1 MAKTFLEMP
10 RGNLATGKKNVWAFA
25 NTPASLAAN
34 AFGRLRILPQV
45 LRQMPWRLRVLPQIS
60 RQMLWCLRVL
70 PQVSRQMLWRLRD
83 SRKSRGKCF
92 GVCGYSRKSRGKC
105 FGVCGTPAGHFQKRF
120 CPRVA
125 SVEVLCLHRTH
136 VYLYREIQWYD
147 HRVLCYQQA
156 RRLDGDG
163 RRTIWH
169 IGDE

>member
-1 MAKTFLEMP
+1 MP

-34 AFGRLRILPQV
+34 ALAFAGTPANLAANALVFAGTPAS
-45 LRQMPWRLRVLPQIS
+45 LAANALAFAG
-60 RQMLWCLRVL
+60 L

-83 SRKSRGKCF
+83 
-92 GVCGYSRKSRGKC
+92 SRKSRGKC